1 MQFIHGTMVI
11 IVYGNLLV
19 RLAVQN
25 REAVVHFD
33 ISFSPRAEQR
43 SNNAF
48 LRVRSPQIVI

>member
-1 MQFIHGTMVI
+1 MHFVMQFIHGTMVI

-33 ISFSPRAEQR
+33 ISFSPRAE
-43 SNNAF
+43 
-48 LRVRSPQIVI
+48 